1 MSRIGGAR
9 PLRIAILGDPNS
21 VHTRRWAGYF
31 ADGGH
36 EIHVLV
42 PEKDS
47 ITVAHD
53 PRYEVNAF
61 SAWKEGRIPGAGLLA
76 TSRALGRLLAQI
88 KPDVLH
94 SHSVTRFGLA
104 AWESRF
110 RPYAITVWGSDV
122 LVEPGLSRRRRFHAW
137 LALRGADLVTGG
149 SQHLVRA
156 AVAGGARPSRT
167 RYVPWGVDIDRFSPG
182 DIPAEMRAGLGL
194 PGARVVL
201 SARAIA
207 PIYRQDVVMEA
218 FARLPEQTLLV
229 MTRHGAREADV
240 ADLTARAQ
248 ALGVADRLRILPEL
262 PESKVPE
269 LYRLADVVVSVPV
282 SDGGPNT
289 VVEALASGRPVVASD
304 LPPNREWLTELDPG
318 SLVPVGDVGATA
330 AAMAA
335 VLARPDDE
343 RRARA
348 ARGRQAVC
356 ERADR
361 RVSMALMET
370 LYQELAARRRAR

>member
-1 MSRIGGAR
+1 
-9 PLRIAILGDPNS
+9 
-21 VHTRRWAGYF
+21 
-31 ADGGH
+31 
-36 EIHVLV
+36 
-42 PEKDS
+42 
-47 ITVAHD
+47 
-53 PRYEVNAF
+53 
-61 SAWKEGRIPGAGLLA
+61 
-76 TSRALGRLLAQI
+76 
-88 KPDVLH
+88 
-94 SHSVTRFGLA
+94 
-104 AWESRF
+104 
-110 RPYAITVWGSDV
+110 
-122 LVEPGLSRRRRFHAW
+122 
-137 LALRGADLVTGG
+137 
-149 SQHLVRA
+149 
-156 AVAGGARPSRT
+156 
-167 RYVPWGVDIDRFSPG
+167 
-182 DIPAEMRAGLGL
+182 
-194 PGARVVL
+194 VVL

-207 PIYRQDVVMEA
+207 PIYRQDVVVEA
-218 FARLPEQTLLV
+218 FARMPEQTLLV

-262 PESKVPE
+262 PESQVPE

-318 SLVPVGDVGATA
+318 ALVPVGDARATA

-335 VLARPDDE
+335 VLTRPDDE

-361 RVSMALMET
+361 RVSMATMES